1 MHDQF
6 EQSEHYEELAAY
18 TSRRAALPGAEQV
31 RSAGTRRL
39 KRRRFGQ
46 AAAATGAL
54 AVAGALAAS
63 LPADSS
69 HATTTVG
76 AAADAAAS
84 PSVIAS
90 PSDPGSS
97 PTASAGDVAVTGD
110 PTGPAGAGH
119 PYASA
124 GYLAPSPGTGTGT
137 GTGRPSQ
144 STQYVITL
152 EGNNYLATTKGAGG
166 SPDIFGLGFKG
177 SGVASSLIRL
187 GFRTTTEDEHSA
199 SVPAGDIISITS
211 PLQVNEMGKQVS
223 PADDILFIHISL
235 GS

>member
-1 MHDQF
+1 MHDQS
-6 EQSEHYEELAAY
+6 EQSEQYEELAAY
-18 TSRRAALPGAEQV
+18 TSRRAALPSAEQV

-46 AAAATGAL
+46 AAVATGTL
-54 AVAGALAAS
+54 AVAGALAVS
-63 LPADSS
+63 LPAGSS
-69 HATTTVG
+69 HTTTTVG
-76 AAADAAAS
+76 AAADVAAS

-90 PSDPGSS
+90 PSGPGSS
-97 PTASAGDVAVTGD
+97 PTASAGDVTVTGE
-110 PTGPAGAGH
+110 PTNPPGAGH
-119 PYASA
+119 PYASP
-124 GYLAPSPGTGTGT
+124 GYLAHSPGSGTDG
-137 GTGRPSQ
+137 PSQ

-152 EGNNYLATTKGAGG
+152 EGNDYLATAKGAGG

-177 SGVASSLIRL
+177 SDVASSLNQL
-187 GFRTTTEDEHSA
+187 GFRTTTEEEHSA

-211 PLQVNEMGKQVS
+211 PLQVNEIGKQVS